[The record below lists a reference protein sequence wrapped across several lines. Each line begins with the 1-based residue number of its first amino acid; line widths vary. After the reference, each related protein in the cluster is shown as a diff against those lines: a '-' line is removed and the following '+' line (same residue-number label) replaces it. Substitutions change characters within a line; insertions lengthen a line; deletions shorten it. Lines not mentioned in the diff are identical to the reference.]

1 MQHRHAITGLMLA
14 LFVVGGLQVA
24 AVEHERSQ
32 LDVSMT
38 VNNTTVV
45 DGEMRALTVRLTNH
59 EPEDKTV
66 LIRVWGLND
75 HRQHIWRGSNGRLE
89 HTIQPG
95 ETRTV
100 RVQRQDFA
108 LGTEPNAPVM
118 VVAATPDG
126 VERTHTVIR
135 PAGGNDA

>member
-24 AVEHERSQ
+24 AFEHERSQ
-32 LDVSMT
+32 LDVSMNVT
-38 VNNTTVV
+38 NTTVA
-45 DGEMRALTVRLTNH
+45 DGEMQALTVQLTNQ
-59 EPEDKTV
+59 EPTAKTV

-75 HRQHIWRGSNGRLE
+75 HRQHIWRGSDGALE

-108 LGTEPNAPVM
+108 LGTTPDAPVM
-118 VVAATPDG
+118 VVAATPGG
-126 VERTHTVIR
+126 VERTNTVIR
-135 PAGGNDA
+135 PEVDANA